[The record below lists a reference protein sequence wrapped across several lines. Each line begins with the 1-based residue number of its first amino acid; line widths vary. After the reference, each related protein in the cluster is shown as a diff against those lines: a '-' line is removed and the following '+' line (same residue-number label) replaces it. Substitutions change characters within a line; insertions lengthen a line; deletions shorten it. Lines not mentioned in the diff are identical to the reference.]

1 MLKAEG
7 LYKRDFFRTPHIY
20 FDLVADDVFC
30 LGSPDAFFVV
40 TVDGGQT
47 RSGPVAK
54 SSLSPF
60 WNYSM
65 DLYGIKF
72 VLD

>member
-1 MLKAEG
+1 MAKYCLS
-7 LYKRDFFRTPHIY
+7 FFGI
-20 FDLVADDVFC
+20 
-30 LGSPDAFFVV
+30 GSPDTFFVV

-65 DLYGIKF
+65 DLYALPVIIILGLIRAF
-72 VLD
+72 